1 MNLNDQHINQI
12 TKTNTIMKKI
22 ILTLLLLSTSG
33 LMYAQHNDHG
43 DHKEMAS
50 SEEADAVKKVLKA
63 YKNALEALD
72 VSGTEKLFTENSAI
86 FENGSHEGTYKQYL
100 DHHIGPE
107 LGHFEEFSFSDYM
120 VNVQIEGDVAVAF
133 ETYNYKIVTGGE
145 ESRTIERQAV
155 ATSVLKKTDDG
166 WKIMQN
172 HGSSRAVRD

>member
-1 MNLNDQHINQI
+1 
-12 TKTNTIMKKI
+12 MKKI

-33 LMYAQHNDHG
+33 LIYAQHTDHAN
-43 DHKEMAS
+43 HKNMAA
-50 SEEADAVKKVLKA
+50 SEETEAVKKVLKA

-72 VSGTEKLFTENSAI
+72 VTGTQKLFTEDADV
-86 FENGSHEGTYKQYL
+86 FENGKYEGSYQDYL

-107 LGHFEEFSFSDYM
+107 LGHFKEFSFIDYK
-120 VNVQIEGDVAVAF
+120 VDVQIEGKIAVAF

>member
-1 MNLNDQHINQI
+1 
-12 TKTNTIMKKI
+12 MKKI
-22 ILTLLLLSTSG
+22 ILIFLLLSPSG
-33 LMYAQHNDHG
+33 LIYAQHNDH
-43 DHKEMAS
+43 KEMIS
-50 SEEADAVKKVLKA
+50 SEETVAVKKVLKA

-86 FENGSHEGTYKQYL
+86 FENGSHEGTYKKYL

-107 LGHFEEFSFSDYM
+107 LGQFKEFSFSDYM
-120 VNVQIEGDVAVAF
+120 VDVQIEGNVAVAF

-155 ATSVLKKTDDG
+155 VTSVLKKTETG

-172 HGSSRAVRD
+172 HGSSRAMRN

>member
-1 MNLNDQHINQI
+1 
-12 TKTNTIMKKI
+12 MKKI

-33 LMYAQHNDHG
+33 LIYAQHTNHAN
-43 DHKEMAS
+43 HKNMAA
-50 SEEADAVKKVLKA
+50 SEETEAVKKVLKA

-72 VSGTEKLFTENSAI
+72 VTGTQKLFTEDADV
-86 FENGSHEGTYKQYL
+86 FENGKYEGSYQDYL

-120 VNVQIEGDVAVAF
+120 VDVQIEGDVAVAF
-133 ETYNYKIVTGGE
+133 ETYNYKIVTGGD

-155 ATSVLKKTDDG
+155 ATSVLKKTESG

-172 HGSSRAVRD
+172 HGSSRAVRN